1 MTPRTIP
8 IEDIL
13 AGVEKAMQ
21 FLPVEMA
28 EEARQET
35 VRIIKS
41 SSRSTDNLTRAEREA
56 LRTVKKNT
64 DLTIL
69 LANKGNATVIL
80 SNVDYKQITSLL
92 EDPSYTQWRKKN
104 AFFFQIIVTFF
115 IFNIKNYVNTK
126 TTCNKCSFHYL
137 H

>member
-1 MTPRTIP
+1 VTPRTIP

-41 SSRSTDNLTRAEREA
+41 SSRPRD
-56 LRTVKKNT
+56 KK
-64 DLTIL
+64 
-69 LANKGNATVIL
+69 
-80 SNVDYKQITSLL
+80 S
-92 EDPSYTQWRKKN
+92 
-104 AFFFQIIVTFF
+104 
-115 IFNIKNYVNTK
+115 
-126 TTCNKCSFHYL
+126 
-137 H
+137 